1 MVRLQVVRE
10 QLVGGGGL
18 VAEVAAVHAGRG
30 HGEDAEAVEEHL
42 PVVEEVVAQLLAA
55 PRPLGGDVVE

>member
-1 MVRLQVVRE
+1 M
-10 QLVGGGGL
+10 
-18 VAEVAAVHAGRG
+18 AEVAAVHAGRG